1 MIRQP
6 VKISIFPLVFGVAAL
21 LFAAAAGATETHET
35 GASVSASEARG
46 SVAATNVVPLLPS
59 QDDGAAVYSQRCA
72 SCHQPGGV
80 GVPGSFPPL
89 VANPRAA
96 DPDYVDDVIVN
107 GLEGPI
113 EVDGVAYDTVMP
125 AVDLSDGE
133 RAAVVEYVVG
143 LAAPAP
149 TADETETPTAD
160 ETATPEP
167 IVGDIDR
174 GRSLFVGATSFENGG
189 GACVSC
195 HEAGDAGHWGGAALG
210 PDLDSTFAKLGGG
223 AGLSAW
229 LSAPASPT
237 MQPIFDD
244 RPLTEDEIADVV
256 AFLETAPRRERPRS
270 YGDALL
276 LGGMAGLAVLLGGMA
291 LARRTMNPSY
301 TQRLRSKR

>member
-1 MIRQP
+1 MIRLP

-21 LFAAAAGATETHET
+21 LFAVAADATADATEAHEGDTAVSALVTQGDVAAA
-35 GASVSASEARG
+35 
-46 SVAATNVVPLLPS
+46 NVVPLLPS

-89 VANPRAA
+89 AANPNAA
-96 DPDYVDDVIVN
+96 DPGYVEDVIVN

-125 AVDLSDGE
+125 AVDLSEGE

-143 LAAPAP
+143 LAATAP
-149 TADETETPTAD
+149 TTDDAA
-160 ETATPEP
+160 EP
-167 IVGDIDR
+167 AAAEPVVGDADR
-174 GRSLFVGATSFENGG
+174 GRNLFTGSTSFENGG

-195 HEAGDAGHWGGAALG
+195 HEAGDVGHWGGAALG
-210 PDLDSTFAKLGGG
+210 PDLDDTFDNLGGE

-229 LSAPASPT
+229 LTSPASPT
-237 MQPIFDD
+237 MQPIFNDE
-244 RPLTEDEIADVV
+244 PMTEAEIADVV
-256 AFLETAPRRERPRS
+256 AFLESAPERERPQS

-276 LGGMAGLAVLLGGMA
+276 LGGVAGLVVLMGGMA
-291 LARRTMNPSY
+291 LARQTMNPSY
-301 TQRLRSKR
+301 TQRLRSKQ